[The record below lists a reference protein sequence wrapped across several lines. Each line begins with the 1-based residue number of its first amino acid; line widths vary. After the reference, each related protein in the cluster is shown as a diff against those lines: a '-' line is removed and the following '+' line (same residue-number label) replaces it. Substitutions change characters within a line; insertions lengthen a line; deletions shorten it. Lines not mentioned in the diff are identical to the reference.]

1 MFINHQKGVGLLEV
15 MVALMLLGIA
25 VLGFVAMQLRANK
38 VSIEADNNM
47 HAVELARDLHERM
60 RINRE
65 GISTYNNSYKGVPNL
80 NPPPSKTSDLNHPDN
95 PLHPKN
101 KCRNAN
107 CTPNELAVFDFE
119 QVRKNADN
127 LGMQIAVRQCPS
139 PISSTTEQRHCIYV
153 AWGDTTATI
162 GNSAPNCTKNDATYV
177 DNAQCIFMES
187 FSYVQ

>member
-25 VLGFVAMQLRANK
+25 ILGFVAMQLHANK

-65 GISTYNNSYKGVPNL
+65 GLKVFQTTGNYTGGTASN
-80 NPPPSKTSDLNHPDN
+80 
-95 PLHPKN
+95 
-101 KCRNAN
+101 CRNAD

-119 QVRKNADN
+119 QVKTNSEL
-127 LGMQIAVRQCPS
+127 LGMSLAILQCP
-139 PISSTTEQRHCIYV
+139 TTNTSAKRHCIYV

-162 GNSAPNCTKNDATYV
+162 GSNTTDCTTAEAKYQP
-177 DNAQCIFMES
+177 NAQCIFMES

>member
-65 GISTYNNSYKGVPNL
+65 GLKVFQLATNGYMIVNNTTFN
-80 NPPPSKTSDLNHPDN
+80 D
-95 PLHPKN
+95 
-101 KCRNAN
+101 KCRTEECEPA
-107 CTPNELAVFDFE
+107 ELAVYDFD

-127 LGMQIAVRQCPS
+127 LGMQIAVRQCPT
-139 PISSTTEQRHCIYV
+139 SSTTEQRHCIYV

-162 GNSAPNCTKNDATYV
+162 GDSAPNCTKNDATYI

>member
-65 GISTYNNSYKGVPNL
+65 GTTEFNGGYTGL
-80 NPPPSKTSDLNHPDN
+80 AAGGTFED
-95 PLHPKN
+95 
-101 KCRNAN
+101 CRTTD
-107 CTPNELAVFDFE
+107 CTPANLAKFDFE
-119 QVRKNADN
+119 QVKANADK
-127 LGMQIAVRQCPS
+127 LGMSLAVLKCPITNTS
-139 PISSTTEQRHCIYV
+139 AERHCIYV

-162 GNSAPNCTKNDATYV
+162 GNNTTDCTTAEAKYQP
-177 DNAQCIFMES
+177 NAQCIFMES